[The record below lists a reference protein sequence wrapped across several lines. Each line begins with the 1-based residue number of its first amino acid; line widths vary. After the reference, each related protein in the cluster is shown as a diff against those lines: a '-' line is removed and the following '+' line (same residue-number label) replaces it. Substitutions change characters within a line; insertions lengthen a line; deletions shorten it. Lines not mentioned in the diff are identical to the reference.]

1 MSGEGIKTDREKTYK
16 RLMQLPI
23 GWCDEIH
30 VLWHGDEW
38 RCGVQSHVAMWSHP
52 MLWNYNKCPSCA
64 LSLCRGVVINGW

>member
-30 VLWHGDEW
+30 VLWHGDKW
-38 RCGVQSHVAMWSHP
+38 RCDVQSHVVMWSHP
-52 MLWNYNKCPSCA
+52 A
-64 LSLCRGVVINGW
+64 L